1 MRRLNQKHWPY
12 RVAVTGRDRVD
23 QVLAQMS
30 DGSRTRTWNI
40 VVTVP
45 GADFYFRDHGEA
57 VLFQLRWA

>member
-23 QVLAQMS
+23 HFLSQIS
-30 DGSRTRTWNI
+30 YGIRTLTWNI